1 MKKPMLITGSIVL
14 ALIGIVAV
22 SSDPVWGAEY
32 KPLYEPGMVRAE
44 KNVCAPL
51 TPPPQAGDP
60 NFWVVEPDIK
70 LYHFAVGKGRNVL
83 VVHGGPGCPHLKPWA
98 GLKALTNSYRFIYYD
113 QRGCGQ
119 STRPVDRLESRN
131 YYQNVLL
138 VDRMLGLGAQIADIE
153 RIRRILGEEK
163 LIFIGHSFWGFLAA
177 LYAAEFPEHVA
188 AMVLVAPADVL
199 VAPSDSGGLFNEVKN
214 RLPKD
219 RLDEYD
225 GWLQRYFDFGSIF
238 SKSEADLVALND
250 EFGKYYRMVTST
262 AFPEQG
268 KAGGWIGHAM
278 YLSMGQQHDYSQI
291 LKNVRAPVL
300 VIHGANDLQPEQA
313 SRRYAKAFPNAK
325 FRIIENAEHFPFHT
339 QPREFVAVVAEFL
352 TGLLQKEEHG

>member
-1 MKKPMLITGSIVL
+1 MRNMFIAGSIAF
-14 ALIGIVAV
+14 ALIGITAI
-22 SSDPVWGAEY
+22 SGDSVWGAEY

-44 KNVCAPL
+44 KNLRAPL

-70 LYHFAVGKGRNVL
+70 LYHFAVGKGRTAL
-83 VVHGGPGCPHLKPWA
+83 VIHGGPGRPHLKPWA
-98 GLKALTNSYRFIYYD
+98 GLEALTNSYRFIYYD

-119 STRPVDRLESRN
+119 STRPIDRLESPN

-138 VDRMLGLGAQIADIE
+138 LDKTLGLGAQIADIE
-153 RIRRILGEEK
+153 RIRRICGEEK
-163 LIFIGHSFWGFLAA
+163 LILIGHSFGGFLAA

-199 VAPSDSGGLFNEVKN
+199 VAPSESGGLFNEVKT

-219 RLDEYD
+219 QLGEYD
-225 GWLQRYFDFGSIF
+225 GWLKRYFDFGTIF

-250 EFGKYYRMVTST
+250 EFGRYYRMVTST

-268 KAGGWIGHAM
+268 RVGGWVGHAM
-278 YLSMGQQHDYSQI
+278 YFSMGQKHDYCQA
-291 LKNVRAPVL
+291 LKNVSSPVL
-300 VIHGANDLQPEQA
+300 VIHGAKDLQSEEA
-313 SRRYAKAFPNAK
+313 SRTYVKAFPNAK
-325 FRIIENAEHFPFHT
+325 FRIIDNAEHFPFHT
-339 QPREFVAVVAEFL
+339 QPAEFAAVVAEFL
-352 TGLLQKEEHG
+352 STSLSQ